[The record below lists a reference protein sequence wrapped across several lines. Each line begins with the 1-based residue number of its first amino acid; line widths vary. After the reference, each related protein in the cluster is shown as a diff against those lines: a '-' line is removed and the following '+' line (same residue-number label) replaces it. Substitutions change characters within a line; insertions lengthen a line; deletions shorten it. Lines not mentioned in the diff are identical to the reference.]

1 MPAAHPRA
9 KRSAKWQRRPEAR
22 PEEILCAAVHVFG
35 EEGFAR
41 AKLEDVAHR
50 AGVSKGTL
58 YLYFDSKDTLF
69 REMVKARITPVFAE
83 AQEAMR
89 GFQGSARE
97 LLDWMI
103 RCMWDTIRRP
113 EMIHIAR
120 IVHAELATFPE
131 LARFYFD
138 EVILRNRALLRT
150 AVERGIATGEFRRVA
165 HDFILRAVP
174 SLLVHG
180 AMYQRGFGVYDPTPL
195 TDDQLLEGVL
205 DLVMNGLLTRPEA
218 GSA

>member
-1 MPAAHPRA
+1 MPAAHS
-9 KRSAKWQRRPEAR
+9 RSKLPTKWQRRPEAR

-41 AKLEDVAHR
+41 AKLEDVARR

-83 AQEAMR
+83 AQQTMR

-97 LLDWMI
+97 LLEWMI

-120 IVHAELATFPE
+120 IVHAELANFPE

-150 AVERGIATGEFRRVA
+150 TLERGIATGEFHRVA

-174 SLLVHG
+174 SLQVNG
-180 AMYQRGFGVYDPTPL
+180 AMYQRGFGVYDPKPL
-195 TDDQLLEGVL
+195 TDYQKVEGVQ

-218 GSA
+218 GPA

>member
-1 MPAAHPRA
+1 MPAARPRTP
-9 KRSAKWQRRPEAR
+9 RPPKWQRRPEAR

-41 AKLEDVAHR
+41 AKLEDVAQR

-83 AQEAMR
+83 AEQAMR
-89 GFQGSARE
+89 EFQGSARE
-97 LLDWMI
+97 LLEWMI

-120 IVHAELATFPE
+120 IVHAELASFPE

-150 AVERGIATGEFRRVA
+150 AVERGIATGEFHRVA
-165 HDFILRAVP
+165 HDFVLRGVP

-195 TDDQLLEGVL
+195 SDDQLLEGVL
-205 DLVMNGLLTRPEA
+205 DLVMHGVLTRPDA
-218 GSA
+218 GPA

>member
-1 MPAAHPRA
+1 MPSARSGAHP
-9 KRSAKWQRRPEAR
+9 AKWQRRPKAR
-22 PEEILCAAVHVFG
+22 PDEILCAAVQVFG

-41 AKLEDVAHR
+41 AKLEDVAR
-50 AGVSKGTL
+50 KAGVSKGTL

-83 AQEAMR
+83 AEQVMR
-89 GFQGSARE
+89 GFRGSARE

-120 IVHAELATFPE
+120 IVHAELASFPE

-138 EVILRNRALLRT
+138 EVILRNRALLREV
-150 AVERGIATGEFRRVA
+150 VERGTATGEFRRVA

-180 AMYQRGFGVYDPTPL
+180 AMYQRGFGIYDSAPL

-205 DLVMNGLLTRPEA
+205 DLVMNGVLTRAEA
-218 GSA
+218 APA

>member
-1 MPAAHPRA
+1 MATVRSRAHRP
-9 KRSAKWQRRPEAR
+9 AKWQRRPEAR
-22 PEEILCAAVHVFG
+22 PEEILCAAVQVFG

-41 AKLEDVAHR
+41 TKLEDVAR
-50 AGVSKGTL
+50 KAGVSKGTL

-83 AQEAMR
+83 AEQAIR
-89 GFQGSARE
+89 GFQGSARA
-97 LLDWMI
+97 LLEWMI

-120 IVHAELATFPE
+120 IVHAELASFPE

-138 EVILRNRALLRT
+138 EVIQRNRALLRE
-150 AVERGIATGEFRRVA
+150 AVERGLATGEFRRVS

-180 AMYQRGFGVYDPTPL
+180 AMYQRGFGVYDPTPI

-205 DLVMNGLLTRPEA
+205 DLVMNGVLTRPDA
-218 GSA
+218 TAA

>member
-1 MPAAHPRA
+1 MPAAQPRT
-9 KRSAKWQRRPEAR
+9 KRPPKWQRRPEAR

-41 AKLEDVAHR
+41 AKLEDVARR

-83 AQEAMR
+83 AQRAIQD
-89 GFQGSARE
+89 FQGSSRE
-97 LLDWMI
+97 LLEWMI
-103 RCMWDTIRRP
+103 RCMWDTIRSP

-120 IVHAELATFPE
+120 IVHAELANFPE

-150 AVERGIATGEFRRVA
+150 ALERGIATGEFHRVA

-205 DLVMNGLLTRPEA
+205 DLVMHGVLTRPDTGPA
-218 GSA
+218 